1 MVSLLELEY
10 AAAALFG
17 LAVVVAGWGVA
28 SWLRTRKEKEIELR
42 RKLYIE
48 EQKRKKGWSDH
59 V

>member
-10 AAAALFG
+10 AAAVLFG
-17 LAVVVAGWGVA
+17 LAIVVAGWGVA
-28 SWLRTRKEKEIELR
+28 SWLRTRKEREIELR

-48 EQKRKKGWSDH
+48 EQRRKKGWSDH

>member
-1 MVSLLELEY
+1 MVSLLELEC
-10 AAAALFG
+10 AAAARFG
-17 LAVVVAGWGVA
+17 LAVVVAGWVIA

>member
-17 LAVVVAGWGVA
+17 LAIVVAGWGIA
-28 SWLRTRKEKEIELR
+28 AWLRTRKEREIELR

-48 EQKRKKGWSDH
+48 EQRRKKGWSDH